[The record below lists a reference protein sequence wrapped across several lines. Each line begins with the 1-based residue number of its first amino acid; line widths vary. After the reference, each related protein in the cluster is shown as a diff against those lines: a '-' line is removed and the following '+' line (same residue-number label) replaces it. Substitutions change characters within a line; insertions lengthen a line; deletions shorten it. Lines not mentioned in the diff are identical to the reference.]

1 VVGRRLV
8 ILVAVLM
15 GLMVLAA
22 SVAPPPQTP
31 RSTGGRAGASPTPTA
46 SAPNASPA
54 PSPGDSADA
63 LDPTHTLDV
72 ARGQDHVTVRQG
84 QAMTLNVVADAV
96 GSVEIVGLSEVAAVD
111 PSTPAMFQLSADVPG
126 HFPVKL
132 AETGKPL
139 GELIVTPAPAS

>member
-31 RSTGGRAGASPTPTA
+31 RSTGASASPTPVA
-46 SAPNASPA
+46 SAPPAASSPSATPA
-54 PSPGDSADA
+54 SGT
-63 LDPTHTLDV
+63 LDPTQTLDV
-72 ARGQDHVTVRQG
+72 ARGQDHVTVPQG
-84 QAMTLNVVADAV
+84 AAFSLNVVADAV

-132 AETGKPL
+132 AESGKPL
-139 GELIVTPAPAS
+139 GELIVTPAS